1 MSKVWKWLF
10 GFVIILFAIATTC
23 SIVMWQKYSK
33 LESDYELLNVMSNTT
48 IESLTLDNKN
58 KQLVIDQLQ
67 FDINRLETS
76 IDSLKKVEKR
86 FEKKKTIF
94 VGKTLSESVNVLK
107 KNLCEE

>member
-1 MSKVWKWLF
+1 M
-10 GFVIILFAIATTC
+10 
-23 SIVMWQKYSK
+23 
-33 LESDYELLNVMSNTT
+33 

-58 KQLVIDQLQ
+58 KQLVIEQLQ